1 MTNVDTAIRSLFRAK
16 MKFPPLYSSL
26 DEVVLVR
33 ASPKFQVKK
42 TPYRMHVIW
51 TLHFRIFKIY
61 VHFSA
66 SDRWRFPKD
75 SQHGSSTCSQYE
87 GEQKAKEGN
96 WGWRASRKVNAWV
109 VVFPFRFF
117 FFWGGGWGRLSWWFH
132 YNNKQPMKGEFYS
145 RFLFADW
152 TRQLKLFTLALVLTT
167 TEGNFKA
174 KMARSHFCFWWK
186 HRTKKGKNKRV
197 QMIPVHSWVT
207 FRERTSVDKGVI
219 FIIWPIRPRARF
231 HCKTI
236 EKIPVWGPYAMAR
249 AGPEKAVR
257 PC

>member
-1 MTNVDTAIRSLFRAK
+1 MTCWFTFYV
-16 MKFPPLYSSL
+16 FPPLIEEASDYTRNGRITHAH
-26 DEVVLVR
+26 LVHTWR
-33 ASPKFQVKK
+33 MLIWQSDCFFEPKWNSRPCAAALMKLCWCEHRQSFKWKK
-42 TPYRMHVIW
+42 TPYRMHAIW

-109 VVFPFRFF
+109 VVFPFWFF
-117 FFWGGGWGRLSWWFH
+117 FGGEGWGRLSWWFH

-152 TRQLKLFTLALVLTT
+152 TRQLKLFTLAFVLTT
-167 TEGNFKA
+167 SEGNFKA
-174 KMARSHFCFWWK
+174 KMARSHFSVSDES
-186 HRTKKGKNKRV
+186 TEPKREKTRGYKWYLFIV
-197 QMIPVHSWVT
+197 GSPSGS
-207 FRERTSVDKGVI
+207 ERLLIK
-219 FIIWPIRPRARF
+219 
-231 HCKTI
+231 
-236 EKIPVWGPYAMAR
+236 E
-249 AGPEKAVR
+249 
-257 PC
+257 